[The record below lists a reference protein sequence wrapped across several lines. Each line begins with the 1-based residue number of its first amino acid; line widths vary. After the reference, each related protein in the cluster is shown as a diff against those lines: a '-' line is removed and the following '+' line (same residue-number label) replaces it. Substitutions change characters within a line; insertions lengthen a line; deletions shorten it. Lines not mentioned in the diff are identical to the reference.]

1 MSFKQTIAGTFLILA
16 GMSFQALAKYTPEQV
31 KAVYIYRIANFIH
44 WNQDSVMTQVNIC
57 VPDNPSIKEIL
68 TEITQDKQ
76 IRNKPIR
83 VVEQDCHILFVSQL
97 DNLPVYSDVRRKTVS
112 ISDMDNFTDNGGVI
126 ELNLN
131 DGRIKPRVNLD
142 NIGDYSISSNFLR
155 VSDIEGGANEASQ

>member
-1 MSFKQTIAGTFLILA
+1 MSFKLTIAGTFLILA

-83 VVEQDCHILFVSQL
+83 VVEQDCHILFISQL

-131 DGRIKPRVNLD
+131 NGRIKPRVNLD

>member
-1 MSFKQTIAGTFLILA
+1 MSFKLTIAGTFLILA

-31 KAVYIYRIANFIH
+31 KAVYIYRIANFIY

-83 VVEQDCHILFVSQL
+83 VVEQDCHILFISQL

-131 DGRIKPRVNLD
+131 NGRIKPRVNLD

>member
-1 MSFKQTIAGTFLILA
+1 MSFKLTIAGTFLILA

-83 VVEQDCHILFVSQL
+83 VVEQDCHILFISQL

-112 ISDMDNFTDNGGVI
+112 ISDMNNFTDNGGVI

>member
-1 MSFKQTIAGTFLILA
+1 MSFKLTIAGTFLILA

-83 VVEQDCHILFVSQL
+83 VVEQDCHILFISQL

>member
-1 MSFKQTIAGTFLILA
+1 MSFKLTIAGTFLILA
-16 GMSFQALAKYTPEQV
+16 GISFQALAKYTPEQV

-83 VVEQDCHILFVSQL
+83 VVEQDCHILFISQL

-112 ISDMDNFTDNGGVI
+112 ISDMNNFTDNGGVI

>member
-1 MSFKQTIAGTFLILA
+1 MSFKLTIAGTFLILA

-83 VVEQDCHILFVSQL
+83 VVEQDCHILFISQL

-112 ISDMDNFTDNGGVI
+112 ISDIDNFTDNGGVI

>member
-1 MSFKQTIAGTFLILA
+1 MSFKLTIAGTFLILA

-83 VVEQDCHILFVSQL
+83 VVEQDCHILFISQL

-155 VSDIEGGANEASQ
+155 VSDIEGGTNEASQ

>member
-1 MSFKQTIAGTFLILA
+1 MSFKLTIAGTFLILA

-83 VVEQDCHILFVSQL
+83 VVEQDCHILFISQM

>member
-1 MSFKQTIAGTFLILA
+1 MSFKLTIAGTFLILA
-16 GMSFQALAKYTPEQV
+16 GLSFQALAKYTPEQV

-44 WNQDSVMTQVNIC
+44 WNQDSLMTQVNIC
-57 VPDNPSIKEIL
+57 APDNQSIKEIL

-83 VVEQDCHILFVSQL
+83 VVDQDCHILFISQL
-97 DNLPVYSDVRRKTVS
+97 DNLPIYSDVRRKTVS

-131 DGRIKPRVNLD
+131 NGRIKPRVNLD

>member
-83 VVEQDCHILFVSQL
+83 VVEQDCHILFISQL

-112 ISDMDNFTDNGGVI
+112 ISDIDNFTDNGGVI

>member
-1 MSFKQTIAGTFLILA
+1 MSFKLTIAGTFLILA
-16 GMSFQALAKYTPEQV
+16 GLSFQALAKYTPEQV

-44 WNQDSVMTQVNIC
+44 WNQDSLMTQVNIC
-57 VPDNPSIKEIL
+57 APDNQSIKEIL

-83 VVEQDCHILFVSQL
+83 VVDQDCHILFISQL
-97 DNLPVYSDVRRKTVS
+97 DNLPIYSDARRKTVS

-131 DGRIKPRVNLD
+131 NGRIKPRVNLD